1 MPGTDRVEIRTL
13 KVGRFCVVDDEA
25 YKILSISKSK
35 PGKHGSAK
43 ARLSL
48 ESIFTK
54 KKISHV
60 GTVTDSINVP
70 MIEKGTATVTHIDG
84 AEVHAMNDKDFAM
97 PRNEALNAHRFI
109 GFRGTQMISIKHRA
123 KALGNS
129 ASKLFAEMERGGFI
143 RDEFMQPA
151 GYKKRLR
158 RFIDRLKTPNSVRIY
173 ALPFGF
179 PLKRGDRASLSTRL
193 GLLFTSNTLMLTV
206 IEYDKA
212 QDRVI
217 KIFAN
222 GAI

>member
-84 AEVHAMNDKDFAM
+84 EEVHAMNDKDFVMMVFPM
-97 PRNEALNAHRFI
+97 PDPDEGMTITASGKIMWQEALGRYI
-109 GFRGTQMISIKHRA
+109 I
-123 KALGNS
+123 
-129 ASKLFAEMERGGFI
+129 I
-143 RDEFMQPA
+143 RDH
-151 GYKKRLR
+151 
-158 RFIDRLKTPNSVRIY
+158 
-173 ALPFGF
+173 
-179 PLKRGDRASLSTRL
+179 
-193 GLLFTSNTLMLTV
+193 
-206 IEYDKA
+206 
-212 QDRVI
+212 
-217 KIFAN
+217 
-222 GAI
+222 